1 MVAKMKD
8 LEDKLFTLD
17 AEYEAQTAR
26 FKKQYDNKMQ
36 EQLKEAKEKI
46 KQDFQYKLDI
56 KVEEERSAMLKEK
69 FDFINSQGNRSQE
82 IFGLRMK
89 QKTVSDANAQLEK
102 ALEESEAELKRLRNE
117 SEKRGKKRFLFF

>member
-8 LEDKLFTLD
+8 LEDRLFTLD

-36 EQLKEAKEKI
+36 EQLREAKEKI

-56 KVEEERSAMLKEK
+56 KIEEERSAMLKEK
-69 FDFINSQGNRSQE
+69 YDFINSQGNRSQE
-82 IFGLRMK
+82 LFGLRLK

-102 ALEESEAELKRLRNE
+102 ALQESEAELARLRSE